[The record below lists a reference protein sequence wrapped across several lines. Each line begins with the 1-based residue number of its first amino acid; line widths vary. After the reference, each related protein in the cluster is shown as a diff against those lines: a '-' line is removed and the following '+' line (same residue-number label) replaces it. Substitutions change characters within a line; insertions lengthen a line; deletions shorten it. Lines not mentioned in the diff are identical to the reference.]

1 MEASIFNIQHF
12 CLHDGPGIRT
22 NVFFRGCPLRCRW
35 CSNPECYLDVP
46 QLDPPRHMT
55 PEQVADEVL
64 KDKVFYD
71 KSGGGVTLT
80 GGEVLLHLPFLE
92 ELVPLLRRSGIQ
104 VAAETSGAAAPEDF
118 ARLMR
123 LVDYLLMDC
132 KHYDD
137 QMHRQGTG
145 VSNGGILK
153 NLGTLAASSLP
164 HCIRIPVIPGF
175 NDAPD
180 DARGFARLFADLGIG
195 AVELLPF
202 HQLGEG
208 KYEKA
213 GKAYDYAG
221 KEQLH
226 KEDLLP
232 YRQILEDAG
241 IRVTLE

>member
-1 MEASIFNIQHF
+1 MEASIFNLQHF

-46 QLDPPRHMT
+46 QLDPPRRMT
-55 PEQVADEVL
+55 PEQVTAEVL
-64 KDKVFYD
+64 KDKAFYD

-80 GGEVLLHLPFLE
+80 GGEVLLHLPFLS
-92 ELVPLLRRSGIQ
+92 ELVPLLRQEGIH
-104 VAAETSGAAAPEDF
+104 VAAETSGAAASEDF
-118 ARLMR
+118 AQLMS

-137 QMHRQGTG
+137 QTHRQGTG
-145 VSNGGILK
+145 VSNEVILA
-153 NLGTLAASSLP
+153 NLGRLTASDLP
-164 HCIRIPVIPGF
+164 HCIRIPVIPEF
-175 NDAPD
+175 NDALD
-180 DARGFARLFADLGIG
+180 DARGFARLFGSLGVT

-213 GKAYDYAG
+213 GRPYAYAG
-221 KEQLH
+221 VTQLH
-226 KEDLLP
+226 REDLLP